1 MWCKRQEG
9 DVWGCSAEVCNEA
22 GNVKFEC
29 DFLFFIYLFIFLQ
42 MAEFYSMQPAYCTAL
57 KLVS

>member
-29 DFLFFIYLFIFLQ
+29 DFLSFIYLFIFYNFATQ
-42 MAEFYSMQPAYCTAL
+42 
-57 KLVS
+57 VSKSHCKIGV